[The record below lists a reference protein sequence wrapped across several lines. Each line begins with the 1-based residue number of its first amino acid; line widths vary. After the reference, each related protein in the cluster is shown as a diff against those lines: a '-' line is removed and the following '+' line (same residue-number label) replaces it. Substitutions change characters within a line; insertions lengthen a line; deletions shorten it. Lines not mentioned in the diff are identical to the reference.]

1 MFSLCIVMIDTVQF
15 PLGGSMKK
23 YYFEML
29 LLLVVG
35 LLSDQTW
42 ISHYPLT
49 GVCPVSYDTMSSDRS
64 FRGEKS

>member
-1 MFSLCIVMIDTVQF
+1 
-15 PLGGSMKK
+15 MKK